1 MHWNINFI
9 KNVYSGLC
17 TWSILILWHITH
29 STLSSGNGAVVPQ
42 EAVTDSSFCLSRSFR
57 VHSNKRISS
66 IRGTCLHNLFKK
78 SVCFH
83 KCVHS
88 NVPKF
93 SVIMLMGFSNL
104 KRGRAVFLFIR
115 KVVCCFFLFCSLSK
129 WQVRESLCRD
139 LPLHQQRHLQPHWW
153 LLPVFSWLDRRGLL
167 SGYGFLPS
175 FIHSVICSFVHFS
188 HSHCLSPLLIS
199 LSPLPSYTLIIFMR
213 ERELTS
219 APADVKHTACL
230 NDCCNTLCSLIYRTV
245 GQRSL
250 AELWAAMAWEID
262 VCVCFF

>member
-167 SGYGFLPS
+167 SGYGWLPS
-175 FIHSVICSFVHFS
+175 FLHPLCN
-188 HSHCLSPLLIS
+188 LLICPLFPLS
-199 LSPLPSYTLIIFMR
+199 LSVSTPNFSLTLTFIHINHLHER
-213 ERELTS
+213 ERTNLSTS
-219 APADVKHTACL
+219 WCKTH
-230 NDCCNTLCSLIYRTV
+230 SL
-245 GQRSL
+245 L
-250 AELWAAMAWEID
+250 KWLL
-262 VCVCFF
+262 